1 MTVAEMSR
9 VDLTSDGWASSG
21 GDAGE
26 SGDGIWRSYRTNHR
40 PGWHPTCAAFRAV
53 RTVTSEANAPVGDLP
68 GHCRR
73 LATDIPLPGGGAA
86 HSPLAWPIT
95 GNLLADS
102 DDPRGLREDLRP
114 HVLPTAVGF
123 LIALAVHLTE

>member
-26 SGDGIWRSYRTNHR
+26 SAMESG
-40 PGWHPTCAAFRAV
+40 A
-53 RTVTSEANAPVGDLP
+53 
-68 GHCRR
+68 
-73 LATDIPLPGGGAA
+73 DIPLPGGGAA

-123 LIALAVHLTE
+123 LTALAVHLTE

>member
-1 MTVAEMSR
+1 M
-9 VDLTSDGWASSG
+9 G
-21 GDAGE
+21 GLRPEVMPEKAAME
-26 SGDGIWRSYRTNHR
+26 SG
-40 PGWHPTCAAFRAV
+40 A
-53 RTVTSEANAPVGDLP
+53 
-68 GHCRR
+68 
-73 LATDIPLPGGGAA
+73 DIPLPGGGAA

>member
-1 MTVAEMSR
+1 VS
-9 VDLTSDGWASSG
+9 TSPRMG
-21 GDAGE
+21 GLRPEVMPEKAAME
-26 SGDGIWRSYRTNHR
+26 SGAATGQTTGRDGT
-40 PGWHPTCAAFRAV
+40 PPAAAFRAV
-53 RTVTSEANAPVGDLP
+53 RTVTSEADAPVGDLP
-68 GHCRR
+68 GHYRR
-73 LATDIPLPGGGAA
+73 LAPDIPLPGGGAA

>member
-1 MTVAEMSR
+1 MGGLRPEVMPEKAAMEFGAATGQTTGR
-9 VDLTSDGWASSG
+9 DGTPPAP
-21 GDAGE
+21 
-26 SGDGIWRSYRTNHR
+26 RSAPFARS
-40 PGWHPTCAAFRAV
+40 PAKPTHQS
-53 RTVTSEANAPVGDLP
+53 VTSPAIT
-68 GHCRR
+68 RR
-73 LATDIPLPGGGAA
+73 LATDIPLPCGGAA

-114 HVLPTAVGF
+114 HVPPTAVGF